1 MNWNIEMI
9 EKAKAAASVE
19 ELLEIAKA
27 NAVELTPAEAATYF
41 AQLNP
46 VTGELSDDD
55 LDAVSGGACSDGSWN
70 ADVNAAFDAVRQ
82 LNCPQCGRNDKWD
95 MTGYS
100 NGKNYWQCCACGKNV
115 HTLDSEGN
123 TVLH

>member
-1 MNWNIEMI
+1 MMNFNAEMI

-55 LDAVSGGACSDGSWN
+55 LDAVSGGACDKALTVGTKVCVTSGQTCPKCGSN
-70 ADVNAAFDAVRQ
+70 VGYIQPDNSVICA
-82 LNCPQCGRNDKWD
+82 QCKKDIIV
-95 MTGYS
+95 Y
-100 NGKNYWQCCACGKNV
+100 NYVMC
-115 HTLDSEGN
+115 TYELID
-123 TVLH
+123 

>member
-1 MNWNIEMI
+1 MNWNTEMI

-55 LDAVSGGACSDGSWN
+55 LDAVSGGACSGSSDIVRITSGQTCSKCGGTEAIMQPSIDPSFYTDFMCKKCGWVIGHDDGTIKYEKI
-70 ADVNAAFDAVRQ
+70 
-82 LNCPQCGRNDKWD
+82 G
-95 MTGYS
+95 
-100 NGKNYWQCCACGKNV
+100 
-115 HTLDSEGN
+115 
-123 TVLH
+123 